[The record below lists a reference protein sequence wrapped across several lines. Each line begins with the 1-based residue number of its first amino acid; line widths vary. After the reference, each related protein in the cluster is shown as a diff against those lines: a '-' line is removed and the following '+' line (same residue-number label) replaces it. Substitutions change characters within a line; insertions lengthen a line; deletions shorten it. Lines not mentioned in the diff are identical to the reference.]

1 MIVDNQSMIVRNK
14 IICMAPSFIQSKFF
28 FAYANQLISIEL
40 VLVLFVYHQL
50 IGTVTK
56 KRIFMIQN
64 VMQLDLDSGTDD
76 LTANLINI
84 LEQSKDEVLE
94 CLRKVTA

>member
-1 MIVDNQSMIVRNK
+1 MIR
-14 IICMAPSFIQSKFF
+14 
-28 FAYANQLISIEL
+28 
-40 VLVLFVYHQL
+40 
-50 IGTVTK
+50 
-56 KRIFMIQN
+56 N